1 MTDITYRSRS
11 ASAKNT
17 TLTALLTLAKPA
29 VEVMREWRRRSRSRR
44 ELAMYSYYERNDLR
58 GAADVD
64 VEIAKSFWQK

>member
-11 ASAKNT
+11 ASAENT
-17 TLTALLTLAKPA
+17 TLTAILALAKAA
-29 VEVMREWRRRSRSRR
+29 VEVIREWRRRSRSRR
-44 ELAMYSYYERNDLR
+44 ELAMYSYHERNDLR